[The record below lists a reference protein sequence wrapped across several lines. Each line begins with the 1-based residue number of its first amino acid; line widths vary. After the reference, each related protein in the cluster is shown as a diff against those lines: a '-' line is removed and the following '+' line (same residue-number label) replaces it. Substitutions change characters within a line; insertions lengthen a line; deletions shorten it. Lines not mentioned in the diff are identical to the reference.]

1 MSLQPAPGP
10 LVRQRPFVS
19 FWASRIFATMGYQ
32 MLSVAVG
39 WQVYDQTHSPLAL
52 GLVGLAQF
60 VPAIAL
66 VLVTGHV
73 ADRYDRRAIVRA
85 CQTVEA
91 AVALTLALGCLRGL
105 LPTAAI
111 FAAVVAI
118 GTARAFEA
126 PTMQALLPQLVAA
139 DVLPRAMALSSSAFQ
154 MAVIV
159 GPAAGGLLYVA
170 GPGTVYGA
178 SAAFFLV
185 SSFVVGSIR
194 GSAPRLK
201 REPVSITS
209 VLAGIAY
216 IRSKPAILGAITL
229 DLFAVLL
236 GGATAMLPVYARD
249 VLATGPWGLGLLRA
263 APAAG
268 ALVMAVVFA
277 RRRIERHAGRV
288 MFATV
293 AVFGAATI
301 VFGLSRWFPL
311 SLGAL
316 AILGAADMIS
326 VVIRQSLVQL
336 QTPDAMRGRVSAVN
350 MVFIGTS
357 NQLGEFESGVLAA
370 WIGVVPS
377 VVLGGLGTLAVVAL
391 AIRVFPQLLA
401 VDRLT
406 DS

>member
-19 FWASRIFATMGYQ
+19 FWTSRIFATMGYQ

-377 VVLGGLGTLAVVAL
+377 VVLGGLGTLAVVAI
-391 AIRVFPQLLA
+391 AIRVFRSCSPS
-401 VDRLT
+401 T
-406 DS
+406 G